1 MRSNVSIW
9 ILLLVVVLIPLTAVS
24 QPLSGDK
31 VIKATGGDYATLAAA
46 IADINTKGVSGTL
59 RLLIDENLT
68 ESGSPEITTT
78 SLTGN
83 NKLIIKPAAGKTP
96 TVTFTA
102 CATSGNKGNSGLA
115 ISGTVSNVGNITIDG
130 SNTNGGTTRDMTFA
144 LNDGTAGRY
153 CFRLNGQT
161 DTVTIKNLNILAQAV
176 MATTSSG
183 TRTYG
188 INCLSTAAGAADALT
203 VMNCQIGSA
212 TAAFYYS
219 LYKPDGGTLPYGADL
234 NIANNDL
241 YAQHKG
247 LSIWGAGGTSTIGG
261 NTITM
266 IGHPTGTY
274 VQNSING
281 IYAESWQGTLNIT
294 GNKVVKVRARAV
306 SQAALR
312 HLYGILLYYASGS
325 GITGQTAN
333 ITNNFVSNFVYAGD
347 ASVAGSEI
355 IGIAVDALDQTV
367 NVYHN
372 TVYVN
377 NDSIATNPV
386 YGIRVY
392 DDAGQSAYLKNNI
405 VVNTVNHDSAYAI
418 HVSPIVNNCLKASD
432 YNDFVVTGAN
442 AYTGYYNGAKHKT
455 LANWQ
460 TAASQDAHS
469 IAVNPANPF
478 GASGMLKSLT
488 DLHWF
493 SAPAA
498 SFNGTPITGVTTD
511 IDGDA
516 RSLTTPTM
524 GADEYKAPTSVEI
537 DPTVI
542 PQTAVLDQN
551 YPNPFN
557 PTTVV
562 PFALPRNGH
571 VSLTVVD
578 ILGRHV
584 ATLVDGTRNAGSYS
598 ATWDASSI
606 PSGVYF
612 CRLAFDGMVVVRSM
626 QLVK

>member
-1 MRSNVSIW
+1 MWVP
-9 ILLLVVVLIPLTAVS
+9 LLVVLLIPLLAVS

-31 VIKATGGDYATLAAA
+31 VIKASGGDYATLAAA
-46 IADINTKGVSGTL
+46 IADINSKGVSGTL

-68 ESGSPEITTT
+68 EIGSPEITST

-83 NKLIIKPAAGKTP
+83 NNLIIKPAAGKTP

-102 CATSGNKGNSGLA
+102 CATTGTKSNTGLA
-115 ISGTVSNVGNITIDG
+115 ISGTGTNVGNITIDG
-130 SNTNGGTTRDMTFA
+130 SNTVGGTTRDMTFA

-153 CFRLNGQT
+153 GFRLNGQT
-161 DTVTIKNLNILAQAV
+161 DTVTIKNLRILAQAV

-188 INCLSTAAGAADALT
+188 INCLATAAGAADALT
-203 VMNCQIGSA
+203 VTNCQIGTA

-219 LYKPDGGTLPYGADL
+219 LYKPDGGTVPYGLDL
-234 NIANNDL
+234 NVLNNEI

-247 LSIWGAGGTSTIGG
+247 LSVWGADGVSAISG

-266 IGHPTGTY
+266 IGHPTGVY

-281 IYAESWQGTLNIT
+281 IYAESWKGTLNIT

-312 HLYGILLYYASGS
+312 HLYGILLYYAIGS

-333 ITNNFVSNFVYAGD
+333 ITNNFVSNFIYSGD
-347 ASVAGSEI
+347 ASVANSEI

-386 YGIRVY
+386 AGIRVY
-392 DDAGQSAYLKNNI
+392 DDLGQSAYVKNNI
-405 VVNTVNHDSAYAI
+405 VVNTVNHDSSYAI
-418 HVSPIVNNCLKASD
+418 YVSPIVNSVLKASN
-432 YNDFVVTGAN
+432 YNDLVVTGAN

-460 TAASQDAHS
+460 TASSQDANS
-469 IAVNPANPF
+469 IAVNPADPF

-498 SFNGTPITGVTTD
+498 SFNGTPIAGVTTD

-516 RSLTTPTM
+516 RSATVPTM
-524 GADEYKAPTSVEI
+524 GADEYKASTSVEF
-537 DPTVI
+537 DPTVV
-542 PQTAVLDQN
+542 PRTVVLDQN

-557 PTTVV
+557 PTTNVRYAI
-562 PFALPRNGH
+562 PQSGH
-571 VSLTVVD
+571 VTLTVVD
-578 ILGRHV
+578 MLGRNV
-584 ATLVDGTRNAGSYS
+584 ATLFDGVRSAGSYA
-598 ATWDASSI
+598 ATWDASSL

-612 CRLAFDGMVVVRSM
+612 CRLAFDGTVSIRSM